1 MLFGRLGVVRVCL
14 FGAVVISGLLAMH
27 PALAATWNVNGAS
40 AVCSDAGPGDATTPF
55 CTIGKGAAVAVA
67 GDTVLVAPATYR
79 EQVTAPASGLSG
91 MPITYRASA
100 PGVIVLGT
108 LDVSDPLGWTPTGTN
123 AWSRPYNPPSSPSQ
137 VFRDGVR
144 LAPAASATTTTTD
157 SFYFDSVAKV
167 LYVDIGGGNPGVGH
181 AIEAG
186 ARQHGFRLDG
196 RSEIVVDGFE
206 IRAPNNVGVRMGTCS
221 AITVRNC
228 KVSYAGTFGMQALS
242 CTTPVLIQGNDV
254 SLSKS
259 EGIRIDTSS
268 GVTAQGNASHDNIE
282 HGIGLRRTTQSQ
294 VLGNTLYANK
304 DPNIM
309 RSNGLDVDVTSTDN
323 LVKGNTAYGNDDSGI
338 QVYAGSAR
346 NVLVRNVSR
355 DNGDHGFD
363 VNGSTDVKLI
373 SNTAYG
379 NASNGFNFENLAI
392 NGVLENNIAAD
403 NGNLRGLYNLR
414 VGTTASTGLV
424 ADRNVYWKSVAG
436 DQVSYNG
443 TAYATLALFQAT
455 GNEPNGVEGDP
466 RFRNAGAGDLHL
478 AFGSS
483 ALDSADAGVAG
494 FSLDDHDGL
503 LPFDVPTVADTGAG
517 IPPYADRGAYE
528 YQDSPPEAA
537 LRLSSHSGR
546 APLDVTADASASS
559 DDVGIVSYTFDFGDG
574 TQMTQATPKAS
585 HTYTTAG
592 RYFVVLTVRDG
603 AGLTAS
609 DRKHLNVRSARGAT
623 ESATRR
629 R

>member
-1 MLFGRLGVVRVCL
+1 MRQGGVRKNFGRVRTFAPILIVLG
-14 FGAVVISGLLAMH
+14 
-27 PALAATWNVNGAS
+27 ALALAPAVSAVTWNVNGAS
-40 AVCSDAGPGDATTPF
+40 ASCSDAGPGDATTPF

-67 GDTVLVAPATYR
+67 GDTVLVVPATYR

-108 LDVSDPLGWTPTGTN
+108 LDVSDPVGWAPTATN
-123 AWSRPYNPPSSPSQ
+123 AWSRPYAPSSSPSQ

-144 LAPAASATTTTTD
+144 LAAAASATTTTTD

-181 AIEAG
+181 VIEAG
-186 ARQHGFRLDG
+186 ARQYGFKFDG
-196 RSEIVVDGFE
+196 RSQIVVDGFE
-206 IRAPNNVGVRMGTCS
+206 IRAPNSVGVRMGTCS

-254 SLSKS
+254 SFSLS
-259 EGIRIDTSS
+259 EGIRVDTAS
-268 GVTAQGNASHDNIE
+268 GATLQGNASHDNIL

-304 DPNIM
+304 DPSMM

-379 NASNGFNFENLAI
+379 NRSNGFNFENSAI
-392 NGVLENNIAAD
+392 NGLLVDNITAA
-403 NGNLRGLYNLR
+403 NAVANLR
-414 VGTTASTGLV
+414 VGTTAATGFV
-424 ADRNVYWKSVAG
+424 ADRNLYSPAAG
-436 DQVSYNG
+436 VPEVSFSAITYS
-443 TAYATLALFQAT
+443 TLASFQAA
-455 GNEPNGVEGDP
+455 GFEAAGLEGDP
-466 RFRNAGAGDLHL
+466 GFRNPASGDLRL
-478 AFGSS
+478 SLGSP
-483 ALDSADAGVAG
+483 AIDSADAGVSG
-494 FSLDDHDGL
+494 FSSDDHDGV
-503 LPFDVPTVADTGAG
+503 LPFDIPAVFNTGAG
-517 IPPYADRGAYE
+517 TPAYADRGAHE
-528 YQDSPPEAA
+528 YTDARPVASLKVTPK
-537 LRLSSHSGR
+537 SGK
-546 APLDVTADASASS
+546 APLRVTADGSAST
-559 DDVGIVSYTFDFGDG
+559 DDHGVVTYRFSFGDG
-574 TQMTQATPKAS
+574 ATVTQNTAIATHIYAA
-585 HTYTTAG
+585 AG
-592 RYFVVLTVRDG
+592 NFTVVLTVTDG
-603 AGLTAS
+603 AGFTAS
-609 DRKHLNVRSARGAT
+609 QSTKVTVKRK
-623 ESATRR
+623 
-629 R
+629 